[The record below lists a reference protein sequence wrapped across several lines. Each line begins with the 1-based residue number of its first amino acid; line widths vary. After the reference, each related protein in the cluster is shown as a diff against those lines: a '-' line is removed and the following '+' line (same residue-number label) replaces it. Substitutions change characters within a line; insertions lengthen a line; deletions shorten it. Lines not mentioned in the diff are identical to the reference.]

1 MMADFVDVTGWSAR
15 EVARLGHAD
24 DDTPEQY
31 RPRRAQRRP
40 VQVTPGGGHPGF
52 AAADVWAAACAAQRV
67 NGSYV
72 KEPVM
77 VYNESTQSN
86 TVIKRKSRDVML
98 DFLNNPDRLLAADVE
113 AGEQCQHFLRNDLTF
128 RGLKGQLTEFDQS
141 TQKVLAVTDRF
152 WPQQHRYELAVIACL
167 PQSHLRSQAR
177 QEQQARM
184 KRATG
189 GVFGSVGEKVS
200 MAVEIVSANYSQ
212 NYNIYWISA
221 VNDTDQPVIF
231 SYKSALT
238 AGDRHTI
245 TGTVKG
251 HRDAK
256 TQLNRVKLV

>member
-1 MMADFVDVTGWSAR
+1 MMAGFVDVTGWSAR
-15 EVARLGHAD
+15 EVARLGHED
-24 DDTPEQY
+24 DASDEF
-31 RPRRAQRRP
+31 RPRRVQRRP

-52 AAADVWAAACAAQRV
+52 AAADVWAAACAAQRI
-67 NGSYV
+67 NGEYL
-72 KEPVM
+72 KEGRNTYGEQGEVL
-77 VYNESTQSN
+77 STKMRN
-86 TVIKRKSRDVML
+86 RDLML
-98 DFLNNPDRLLAADVE
+98 EFLHNPDRLLVEDVE

-141 TQKVLAVTDRF
+141 TQKVLAVAERF
-152 WPQQHRYELAVIACL
+152 FPQQHRYELAVIACL
-167 PQSHLRSQAR
+167 PQSHQRSMAR
-177 QEQQARM
+177 QEQQARL

-212 NYNIYWISA
+212 NYNIYWIYA
-221 VNDTDQPVIF
+221 VNDADQPVIF

>member
-1 MMADFVDVTGWSAR
+1 MADFVDVTGWSAR

-31 RPRRAQRRP
+31 RPRRVQRRP

-52 AAADVWAAACAAQRV
+52 AAADVWAAACAAQRI
-67 NGSYV
+67 NGEYL
-72 KEPVM
+72 KEGRNTYGEQGEVL
-77 VYNESTQSN
+77 ST
-86 TVIKRKSRDVML
+86 KRRNRDVML
-98 DFLNNPDRLLAADVE
+98 EFLHNPDRLLVEDVE

-177 QEQQARM
+177 QEQQARL

-189 GVFGSVGEKVS
+189 GVFGSVGQKVS
-200 MAVEIVSANYSQ
+200 MSVEIVSANYSQ

-221 VNDTDQPVIF
+221 VNDADQPVIF

>member
-1 MMADFVDVTGWSAR
+1 MMAGFIDVTGWSTR
-15 EVARLGHAD
+15 EVQRLGHAD
-24 DDTPEQY
+24 DDTPDEF
-31 RPRRAQRRP
+31 RPRRGARRP

-52 AAADVWAAACAAQRV
+52 ASADVWAAACAAQRI
-67 NGSYV
+67 NGEYL
-72 KEPVM
+72 KEGRNTYGEQGEVL
-77 VYNESTQSN
+77 STKMRN
-86 TVIKRKSRDVML
+86 RDLML
-98 DFLNNPDRLLAADVE
+98 EFLHNPDRLLAEDVE

-167 PQSHLRSQAR
+167 PQSHLRSMAR
-177 QEQQARM
+177 QEQQARL
-184 KRATG
+184 KRAVG
-189 GVFGSVGEKVS
+189 GLFGSVGQKVT

-221 VNDTDQPVIF
+221 VNDADQPVIF

-251 HRDAK
+251 HRDNK